1 PGLDSIIPVST
12 STSPSG
18 WSIVQTNTG
27 KRSPSTRSS
36 AARCARIT
44 CRLYQRGPARHR
56 PARSAPQPQGYL
68 RPHLG
73 YDGRSMSS
81 RAISGG
87 VVHTVPVD
95 LRRVLIANP
104 KVLAAWE
111 DLTPLARNE
120 WICWVL
126 GPKKA
131 ETRSQHI
138 QRLQAELLQGKR
150 RPCCWLG
157 CIHLKDKELS
167 PSVRWVLSS
176 RRKASA

>member
-1 PGLDSIIPVST
+1 DRQMCPELHFRASST
-12 STSPSG
+12 G
-18 WSIVQTNTG
+18 
-27 KRSPSTRSS
+27 RSS
-36 AARCARIT
+36 A
-44 CRLYQRGPARHR
+44 RL
-56 PARSAPQPQGYL
+56 APRRPQGYL

-104 KVLAAWE
+104 KDLAAWD

-120 WICWVL
+120 WICCALW
-126 GPKKA
+126 PKKA

-138 QRLQAELLQGKR
+138 QRLRSELLEGKR
-150 RPCCWLG
+150 RPCCWFG
-157 CIHLKDKELS
+157 CTHRKDKELS
-167 PSVRWVLSS
+167 PSVRWVLS
-176 RRKASA
+176 RRDKASAGTTHLRRHSPLPAPHRPRD

>member
-1 PGLDSIIPVST
+1 
-12 STSPSG
+12 
-18 WSIVQTNTG
+18 
-27 KRSPSTRSS
+27 
-36 AARCARIT
+36 
-44 CRLYQRGPARHR
+44 
-56 PARSAPQPQGYL
+56 
-68 RPHLG
+68 
-73 YDGRSMSS
+73 
-81 RAISGG
+81 
-87 VVHTVPVD
+87 VD

-138 QRLQAELLQGKR
+138 QRLKSELLEGKR

-157 CIHLKDKELS
+157 CIHRKDKELS
-167 PSVRWVLSS
+167 PSVRWMLSIRS
-176 RRKASA
+176 KGSK

>member
-1 PGLDSIIPVST
+1 
-12 STSPSG
+12 
-18 WSIVQTNTG
+18 
-27 KRSPSTRSS
+27 
-36 AARCARIT
+36 
-44 CRLYQRGPARHR
+44 
-56 PARSAPQPQGYL
+56 
-68 RPHLG
+68 
-73 YDGRSMSS
+73 MSS

-131 ETRSQHI
+131 VTRSQHI
-138 QRLQAELLQGKR
+138 QRLQSELLEGKR

-157 CIHLKDKELS
+157 CIHRKDKELS
-167 PSVRWVLSS
+167 ASVRWVLSIRS
-176 RRKASA
+176 KASK

>member
-1 PGLDSIIPVST
+1 MVFAPPSPLGVARHSSYYNLLDDSYRLISRLDSP
-12 STSPSG
+12 
-18 WSIVQTNTG
+18 
-27 KRSPSTRSS
+27 RR
-36 AARCARIT
+36 
-44 CRLYQRGPARHR
+44 
-56 PARSAPQPQGYL
+56 PQGYL
-68 RPHLG
+68 RPHLS

-126 GPKKA
+126 WPKKA
-131 ETRSQHI
+131 VTRSQHI
-138 QRLQAELLQGKR
+138 KRLQSELLEGKR

-157 CIHLKDKELS
+157 CIHRKDKELS
-167 PSVRWVLSS
+167 PSVRWVLSIRS
-176 RRKASA
+176 KASK